1 MSLCIATLG
10 GDGLY
15 ESEGAQAHVVR
26 LTVGTLC
33 CMTNPNLKVQ
43 PSPVIR
49 YSMKPMESYLNT
61 PGRSGA
67 YACPPLLDTPERWN
81 LAYLSHDYEKT
92 VWHKDPMF
100 AVHVRRS
107 TQTLLDGSGLD
118 LCGMHDARYLVEG
131 LLRLPA
137 PRFVYLIRRHPVL
150 AQLPLYVA
158 YGEAWLD
165 LIEHRSRKCL
175 IEDGLDGDEML
186 GDDPEA
192 RIWVKAILE
201 RSSRR

>member
-1 MSLCIATLG
+1 MHRILCD
-10 GDGLY
+10 DGLY
-15 ESEGAQAHVVR
+15 ENEGVQAHVVR
-26 LTVGTLC
+26 LKGVKLC
-33 CMTNPNLKVQ
+33 GMTNPNLKVQ

-49 YSMKPMESYLNT
+49 YSMKSMESYLKT
-61 PGRSGA
+61 PGRSLASAGS
-67 YACPPLLDTPERWN
+67 PLLDTPERWN
-81 LAYLSHDYEKT
+81 LAYLSHDYEKR

-107 TQTLLDGSGLD
+107 TQTLLDGTGVD
-118 LCGMHDARYLVEG
+118 LCGMHDACHLVEG

-158 YGEAWLD
+158 YGEAWLN
-165 LIEHRSRKCL
+165 LIELRSRKCV
-175 IEDGLDGDEML
+175 IEDGLDGDRML
-186 GDDPEA
+186 DDDPEVLI
-192 RIWVKAILE
+192 RVKAILE